1 MALLAHFG
9 RDRSVVRA
17 AGRLRLRRG
26 CYGGVRLRYGAG
38 NLQYERLQSRR
49 VCALTVEWST
59 AVGGSGYEE
68 ARSAV
73 PTDDGG
79 YVLAGWTN
87 RARGSTRED
96 VFVTRLTADGSVV
109 WTRSIGGVGS
119 DRAYSIVRIGD
130 GYLVGGTTRSFGPR
144 QLCYLVRLDATGAI
158 LWDRTFGHRQSSGI
172 RNLAVTSDGRFVAT
186 GWTGVRRN
194 DDSNDLLLFKIDAG
208 GDLAW
213 WREYVEPH
221 WQLGHE
227 VLEAADGGF
236 VITGIA
242 RRPESGPGAYGL
254 DGRVTKTDA
263 QGKVQWARQTR
274 RAGWDEWHGLTA
286 TADGYVVSGGVMM
299 GPRMQTCMM
308 QIDTTGTVIWSRTYP
323 ASGFS
328 WHVSQDRAGGFVA
341 VGAAFAPLKTGRPRL
356 APDKSAFV
364 LTVDRDG
371 RSSDIGYFSSPYH
384 DEARYVLPTPTGG
397 VLFVGYVGRERGV
410 APSSDYQPGWN
421 RDMLVVSLRRSTD
434 PEPTGTVLI
443 GTGRGGKK
451 TVT

>member
-1 MALLAHFG
+1 MVRPARFG
-9 RDRSVVRA
+9 CDRGVVRA

-26 CYGGVRLRYGAG
+26 CPDGVHLRYGAG
-38 NLQYERLQSRR
+38 NLQYERLESRL

-87 RARGSTRED
+87 GARKSKRED
-96 VFVTRLTADGSVV
+96 VFVTRLAADGSVV

-130 GYLVGGTTRSFGPR
+130 EYLVGGTTRSFGPR

-172 RNLAVTSDGRFVAT
+172 RNLAVTSDGGFVAT

-194 DDSNDLLLFKIDAG
+194 DDSNDLLLFRIDAD

-227 VLEAADGGF
+227 VLEAPDGGF
-236 VITGIA
+236 VIAGIA
-242 RRPESGPGAYGL
+242 RRATSGPGAIDL

-263 QGKVQWARQTR
+263 MGKVQWALQTR
-274 RAGWDEWHGLTA
+274 RTGWDEWHGLMA
-286 TADGYVVSGGVMM
+286 TANGYVVSGGAMM
-299 GPRMQTCMM
+299 GRRMRTCMM
-308 QIDTTGTVIWSRTYP
+308 QIDTMGTVIWSRVYST
-323 ASGFS
+323 SGYS
-328 WHVSQDRAGGFVA
+328 WHVSQDGTGGFVC
-341 VGAAFAPLKTGRPRL
+341 VGAAFTPLQIGRPRL
-356 APDKSAFV
+356 VEDGSAFV
-364 LTVDRDG
+364 LTVDRNG
-371 RSSDIGYFSSPYH
+371 RPSDVGYFSSRYH

-397 VLFVGYVGRERGV
+397 ILVVGYIGRERGI
-410 APSSDYQPGWN
+410 APSSKFQPDWD
-421 RDMLVVSLRRSTD
+421 RDVFVMSLRRSAD
-434 PEPTGTVLI
+434 PDPTGTVLI
-443 GTGRGGKK
+443 GT
-451 TVT
+451 